1 MATGPVSGRRLTSV
15 TVGLIVFG
23 WALVTAADVRH
34 GAVEPVTFRDVI
46 VRTVEVE
53 APVVE
58 DQATPIADGLVDWVE
73 LERQTECLWTLL
85 QDSGVELTFEVV
97 TAAGVWT
104 DALGGAC
111 LVIGEDDE

>member
-23 WALVTAADVRH
+23 WALVTAADARH
-34 GAVEPVTFRDVI
+34 DAVEPLLITDVI
-46 VRTVEVE
+46 VRTVTIEAEVE
-53 APVVE
+53 DVP
-58 DQATPIADGLVDWVE
+58 TPIADALVDWPE

-85 QDSGVELTFEVV
+85 QESEVDLTFEIV
-97 TAAGVWT
+97 TAAAVWT

-111 LVIGEDDE
+111 LVIGEDD